1 MQETVLSPTHTLV
14 SSAAHREGVVSL
26 LTCEGTGT
34 EITHLILD
42 TATIK
47 PTSDWLQMEQ
57 KGDQDSCGCSEG
69 TSHVTEGQGDGGT
82 EESL

>member
-1 MQETVLSPTHTLV
+1 MLSPAHTLV
-14 SSAAHREGVVSL
+14 SSAAHREGVASL

-47 PTSDWLQMEQ
+47 PTSDWLQMER
-57 KGDQDSCGCSEG
+57 KGGQDSRGCSKG
-69 TSHVTEGQGDGGT
+69 TSHVTEGQGEWGT